1 MFIFKRFRIRSY
13 EMGLLFRDGEFQGLV
28 DAGTRWFFDPFGKVR
43 LDVVCQRDPWLVHE
57 KLDLIVKSAAGSAV
71 GSDHVP
77 FLEKMLNMLVGG
89 KSISSV
95 ATLEDR
101 AVVLDLK
108 DHERALVWIENR
120 FSHLLPAGLY
130 AYWTGQKNVRV
141 EVVDAR
147 NVRFEHEEL
156 QVIAKSPM
164 AQRVLEVCTVNRDR
178 VGVLFIDGRYSDT
191 LTPGLYAFWK
201 EQSEAPS
208 RTVGAAQR
216 SRASGNDSPMV
227 EVVRTDRL
235 CLVEIDLRETMV
247 DVGGQDIMTADKVT
261 LRLNAVVTWKI
272 VDARKA
278 VSQTED
284 VRQALYRETQLVL
297 RSVIG
302 ARELDAFLTEKD
314 AVAMEIEENVRRRAG
329 ELGLEIASVGIR
341 DVILPGDM
349 KDLMNKVTE
358 ARKAAEANLISR
370 REETAAMRSQAN
382 TARLLADNPVLMRL
396 RELEVLEK
404 IAAAGKLNIVLGG
417 PSEGPP
423 GLADKVINLL

>member
-1 MFIFKRFRIRSY
+1 MFIFKRYKIRSY
-13 EMGLLFRDGEFQGLV
+13 EMGLLFRDGEFRGLV
-28 DAGTRWFFDPFGKVR
+28 EAGTRWFLDPLGKVR
-43 LDVVCQRDPWLVHE
+43 VDVVSQRDPWLVHE
-57 KLDLIVKSAAGSAV
+57 KLDLIVKSAAGAAV
-71 GSDHVP
+71 GSDRVP
-77 FLEKMLNMLVGG
+77 FMEKMLNLLVRG
-89 KSISSV
+89 KSISPV
-95 ATLEDR
+95 ATLAER

-120 FSHLLPAGLY
+120 FSHVLPAGLY

-156 QVIAKSPM
+156 KVIAKSPM
-164 AQRVLEVCTVNRDR
+164 AQRVLDVCTVNRDR
-178 VGVLFIDGRYSDT
+178 VGVLFIDGRYIDT

-201 EQSEAPS
+201 GRSE
-208 RTVGAAQR
+208 TNV
-216 SRASGNDSPMV
+216 
-227 EVVRTDRL
+227 
-235 CLVEIDLRETMV
+235 VEIDLRETMV

-261 LRLNAVVTWKI
+261 LRLNAVVTYKI

-278 VSQTED
+278 VSQTDD

-314 AVAMEIEENVRRRAG
+314 AVATEIEENVRRRAG

-382 TARLLADNPVLMRL
+382 TAKLLADNPVLMRL

-404 IAAAGKLNIVLGG
+404 IAAAGKLNIVLGEKNPG
-417 PSEGPP
+417 ER
-423 GLADKVINLL
+423 GLADKVVNLL

>member
-1 MFIFKRFRIRSY
+1 
-13 EMGLLFRDGEFQGLV
+13 
-28 DAGTRWFFDPFGKVR
+28 
-43 LDVVCQRDPWLVHE
+43 
-57 KLDLIVKSAAGSAV
+57 
-71 GSDHVP
+71 
-77 FLEKMLNMLVGG
+77 
-89 KSISSV
+89 
-95 ATLEDR
+95 
-101 AVVLDLK
+101 
-108 DHERALVWIENR
+108 
-120 FSHLLPAGLY
+120 HLLPAGLY

-156 QVIAKSPM
+156 KVIARSAM
-164 AQRVLEVCTVNRDR
+164 AQRVLDVCTVNRDR
-178 VGVLFIDGRYSDT
+178 VGVLFIDGWHIGT
-191 LTPGLYAFWK
+191 LAPGLYAFWK
-201 EQSEAPS
+201 GQSEAPS
-208 RTVGAAQR
+208 RTVGTAQR
-216 SRASGNDSPMV
+216 SQASGNGSPMV
-227 EVVRTDRL
+227 EAISTDRQ

-261 LRLNAVVTWKI
+261 LRLNAVVTYKI

-278 VSQTED
+278 VSQTDD

-314 AVAMEIEENVRRRAG
+314 AVATEIEENVRRRAG

-358 ARKAAEANLISR
+358 ARKAVEANLISR

-382 TARLLADNPVLMRL
+382 TAKLLADNPTLMRL
-396 RELEVLEK
+396 RELEVLER
-404 IAAAGKLNIVLGG
+404 IAACGDLKVVLG
-417 PSEGPP
+417 EK
-423 GLADKVINLL
+423 GLADRVTNLL